1 MQSQEENRRELVEA
15 VNYTMPFGAH
25 KGKALLLLPEHYLVW
40 YHQKGL
46 PEGKLGKYMHLMYEI
61 KVNGLENELYPLLK
75 SSVKIKP
82 KYR

>member
-40 YHQKGL
+40 YHQKGF

-61 KVNGLENELYPLLK
+61 KVNGLENELRPLLK
-75 SSVKIKP
+75 SKANTKP
-82 KYR
+82 RYR